1 MSQLERINIW
11 HFAKAWLLLFPIFL
25 VYHSIRSEEYLPG
38 PEAGT
43 SIFSLSPR
51 QRCDIKRVDFFPNRR
66 RRRDLRLCHKPPMNS
81 TATRSEALRWKTVST
96 FISTDWISL
105 KEATMTNNSKATVEE
120 FKVDDD
126 NDGFVPLHSLMCQWS
141 DICVPSK
148 AKGSFYCQDGRW
160 QNLGRIACICCA
172 AKSPNWGWYQ
182 PTSFYSLRADGSL
195 RPTAYLIVSMF

>member
-38 PEAGT
+38 PEAGM

-66 RRRDLRLCHKPPMNS
+66 RRRDLWLCHKPPMNS
-81 TATRSEALRWKTVST
+81 TATRSDAMENRFNFYLNRL
-96 FISTDWISL
+96 DQL
-105 KEATMTNNSKATVEE
+105 EEATMTNNSNATVEE
-120 FKVDDD
+120 FKVDED

-148 AKGSFYCQDGRW
+148 AKGSFNCQDGRW
-160 QNLGRIACICCA
+160 QNLGSIACICCA

-195 RPTAYLIVSMF
+195 RPTVYLIASMF

>member
-11 HFAKAWLLLFPIFL
+11 HFAKAWLLLFPTFL

-66 RRRDLRLCHKPPMNS
+66 RRRDLWLCHKPPMNS
-81 TATRSEALRWKTVST
+81 TATRSDALRWKT

-105 KEATMTNNSKATVEE
+105 KEATMTNNNNATVEE
-120 FKVDDD
+120 FKVDED
-126 NDGFVPLHSLMCQWS
+126 NDGFVPLHSLMCQYL
-141 DICVPSK
+141 CSK
-148 AKGSFYCQDGRW
+148 QSKGFFLLPRW
-160 QNLGRIACICCA
+160 KV
-172 AKSPNWGWYQ
+172 AKSW
-182 PTSFYSLRADGSL
+182 
-195 RPTAYLIVSMF
+195 

>member
-1 MSQLERINIW
+1 MSQLERINIYLLC
-11 HFAKAWLLLFPIFL
+11 HLTFAKAWLLLFPTFL

-105 KEATMTNNSKATVEE
+105 KRR
-120 FKVDDD
+120 
-126 NDGFVPLHSLMCQWS
+126 
-141 DICVPSK
+141 
-148 AKGSFYCQDGRW
+148 RW
-160 QNLGRIACICCA
+160 QTTAMPPLKNLKLMTTTMDLFPCIVWCVNDLISVFQAKQRVLLIAKMEGGKILVA
-172 AKSPNWGWYQ
+172 
-182 PTSFYSLRADGSL
+182 LRAYVVLPSL
-195 RPTAYLIVSMF
+195 PTGVDINPPLFIVFGRTVV